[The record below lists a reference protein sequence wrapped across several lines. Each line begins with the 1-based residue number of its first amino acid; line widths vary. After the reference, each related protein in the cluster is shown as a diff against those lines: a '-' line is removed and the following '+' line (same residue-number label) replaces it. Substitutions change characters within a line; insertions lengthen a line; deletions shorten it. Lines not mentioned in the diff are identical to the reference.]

1 MKKALFYSLIIIFF
15 SVIGYLIYLDQN
27 EVSPKVLTIET
38 AYVMMDDEPT
48 LEIPLYINETDHPL
62 KVLDAVEHVSL
73 VSLDSETNILVEL
86 INVSYQGSEF
96 YLNQTFDMYLYQLNL
111 PSFDQTFILENAMMA
126 IDLKNGTSYAF
137 TIGKISISPS
147 KPIDYHL
154 NWSKL
159 SGTKMDQSIYERI
172 GCVEI
177 GIFELNKDIV
187 SFFDGFTY
195 SEVFQIK
202 DDVLYLY
209 LNDEPFIYQ
218 SFPIEIIFSDGTSQQ
233 IPYFN
238 YMNSYHLLKMSGPLI
253 HVYDLNPFI

>member
-1 MKKALFYSLIIIFF
+1 MKKALFYGLIVIFF
-15 SVIGYLIYLDQN
+15 SVIGYLIYLDQK

-38 AYVMMDDEPT
+38 AYVIMDDEPT
-48 LEIPLYINETDHPL
+48 LEIPLYMDDNEHPL
-62 KVLDAVEHVSL
+62 MIRDAVIHVSL
-73 VSLDSETNILVEL
+73 VSLENDSQIQVEL
-86 INVSYQGSEF
+86 VDITYQGSEV
-96 YLNQTFDMYLYQLNL
+96 YLNQTFHRYVYELNL
-111 PSFDQTFILENAMMA
+111 PSFDQTVILKDALME
-126 IDLKNGTSYAF
+126 IDLINGSSYTF
-137 TIGKISISPS
+137 TIGKVSISPS
-147 KPIDYHL
+147 KPIDHYL

-159 SGTKMDQSIYERI
+159 SGTKVDQSIYERI

-202 DDVLYLY
+202 DDMLYLY

-218 SFPIEIIFSDGTSQQ
+218 SFPIEIIFSDGSSQL

-238 YMNSYHLLKMSGPLI
+238 YMNSYDLLKMSGPLI
-253 HVYDLNPFI
+253 HVYDLNPSI